1 MEMTQDEMIVMLI
14 SFVVGLVLKRPGI
27 IQAGIEKVFRKDK

>member
-1 MEMTQDEMIVMLI
+1 MTQDEIIVMLI

-27 IQAGIEKVFRKDK
+27 IQAALEKVFRKDK

>member
-1 MEMTQDEMIVMLI
+1 MTQDEVIVMLI

-27 IQAGIEKVFRKDK
+27 IQAALEKVFRKDK